1 MFTFSLANPE
11 KKFSTWKPCLKTKN
25 RTFEYF
31 VAGVLKS
38 ISNVLRF
45 GMHPI
50 QREKQSSKKTELA
63 FFTLR
68 DTMFFSELQSKK
80 MKKKKKIL
88 LQALLKRAKVC
99 YFNSIFTC
107 RFFFI
112 SKRGIPNI
120 EAFLCGTLILR
131 FVVRHDILFL
141 CL

>member
-68 DTMFFSELQSKK
+68 DTMSFFRASVKENEKEKQNITPSSSEKSKG
-80 MKKKKKIL
+80 ML
-88 LQALLKRAKVC
+88 L
-99 YFNSIFTC
+99 
-107 RFFFI
+107 
-112 SKRGIPNI
+112 
-120 EAFLCGTLILR
+120 
-131 FVVRHDILFL
+131 
-141 CL
+141 